1 MKRIAICDDERYVR
15 ESLCKYV
22 KQYAEERGKDFEI
35 YDFSSGEELIRNLP
49 VDVDIIFLDIKMGEL
64 NGMNTARK
72 LREQGNDA
80 CLIFVTSMVQYA
92 IDGYEV
98 HAFAFLEKPLEYD
111 RFASVLSDALMRQSK
126 STLVLRRGSYV
137 DSIPIMTILY
147 IETLNHTS
155 VIVTENGH
163 REYAVSLKT
172 LTKELQ
178 ESGFDLCH
186 KSFLVSFRKIQTV
199 RQNELVLTDGTI
211 LPLSKHRRKE
221 FLEAFTRYMGVHK

>member
-22 KQYAEERGKDFEI
+22 KQYAEERDKDFEI
-35 YDFSSGEELIRNLP
+35 YDFLSGEELIRNLP

-92 IDGYEV
+92 IDGYDV

-155 VIVTENGH
+155 VIVTENGY